1 MLYPVTAIGTDCV
14 ALLLTGH
21 AVALRRPAA
30 KAGKAAAKPAASTL
44 TASSADTQ
52 ETAGTAQPEESE
64 PLSLAERMRALMLNK
79 GAAKAPAAAPAAP
92 AAARPAASGTS
103 GKRAAAK
110 KSEPIVL

>member
-1 MLYPVTAIGTDCV
+1 MLDPVTAWGADVST
-14 ALLLTGH
+14 LLLTDH
-21 AVALRRPAA
+21 AAALCRPAA

-79 GAAKAPAAAPAAP
+79 AGAKAPTAPTAPA